1 VVEPGRR
8 ARLVAG
14 SAVVV
19 TMVLALWAV
28 AYDYRGGFDHHV
40 EVTAE
45 VSTVGDSLQVGDI
58 VTYRDV
64 IVGQVGGF
72 APAAGGSARLTLRL
86 GADQADSIPA
96 NVTALAVPVD
106 LFGATEVVL
115 VAPRQVAGTLRAGQ
129 LVLPETGAGATG
141 LQTALA
147 DAYDLLTS
155 VRPAELSAALTA
167 LGNAV
172 DGRGDELHE
181 LVREANATLRTIAP
195 TLPHLSSTIENL
207 ATVTDQLAARAPDL
221 LATVGNLLV
230 PAREALRLQA
240 SITTLLGVATTTV
253 RSGTR
258 LLRANSDQVI
268 TVITTQQPFLRALA
282 VDPDLAG
289 RIATGLGEV
298 ATAVNSIAPHGRV
311 RADAYIRGL
320 NLSGIVQTFAG
331 EPSVVV
337 QGDPPLYGPGDC
349 PRFAG
354 ASSSCRSARIG
365 SISTPGTS
373 SAPGSAVGGAEENA
387 VAEALA
393 TQLTGLR
400 SDELAPGLGALLA
413 PVLRGQLVVLR

>member
-14 SAVVV
+14 GAVVV
-19 TMVLALWAV
+19 TMLVALWAV
-28 AYDYRGGFDHHV
+28 AHDFRGGFGNHV
-40 EVTAE
+40 EVTAD

-64 IVGQVGGF
+64 IVGAVGGF
-72 APAAGGSARLTLRL
+72 SPAEGGAARLTLRL

-115 VAPRQVAGTLRAGQ
+115 VAPDQAAGTLRAGQ
-129 LVLPETGAGATG
+129 VVPPESGAGASG

-172 DGRGDELHE
+172 NGRGDELHE

-195 TLPHLSSTIENL
+195 TLPHLSATIENL
-207 ATVTDQLAARAPDL
+207 ATVTDQLAARTPDL

-230 PAREALRLQA
+230 PARETVRLQA
-240 SITTLLGVATTTV
+240 SIATLLGVGTTTV
-253 RSGTR
+253 RSATE
-258 LLRANSDQVI
+258 LLQANSDQVI

-282 VDPDLAG
+282 VDPDLSG
-289 RIATGLGEV
+289 RIATGLGDV
-298 ATAVNSIAPHGRV
+298 ATAINGIAPNGRV
-311 RADAYIRGL
+311 KADAYIRGI
-320 NLSGIVQTFAG
+320 NISGIVQTFLG
-331 EPSVVV
+331 KPSLVLE
-337 QGDPPLYGPGDC
+337 GSADPPLYGAGDC
-349 PRFAG
+349 PSFAG
-354 ASSSCRSARIG
+354 ASSSCRSERIG
-365 SISTPGTS
+365 SVSTQGA
-373 SAPGSAVGGAEENA
+373 APGSAVGGAEENA

-393 TQLTGLR
+393 TRLTGLR
-400 SDELAPGLGALLA
+400 PDELTPGLGVLLA
-413 PVLRGQLVVLR
+413 PVLRGQLVILR